1 MQLYWRGRKAL
12 KEESKEDREQWSMDN
27 VQRVKKRK
35 EYLKPDEYHGNQ
47 FYSDHSDHEQPK
59 NTAVQYSKY
68 PANNHKTNGCHG
80 NQVDAFHSDRSNV
93 SQESQGRD
101 FGPVYGVEDKRD
113 GIWSSLLE
121 TK

>member
-1 MQLYWRGRKAL
+1 M

-35 EYLKPDEYHGNQ
+35 EYLKAGDHHDNQ
-47 FYSDHSDHEQPK
+47 FYSDRDVPQQQGMKIQSQ
-59 NTAVQYSKY
+59 NAAVQYSKY
-68 PANNHKTNGCHG
+68 PANNHKTNGCHD
-80 NQVDAFHSDRSNV
+80 NQIDTFHSDRSNV

-121 TK
+121 SK